1 MQMPRN
7 CRARIATV
15 GPMRGYRAVLAYGI
29 RAGFD
34 FRGGADVS
42 DTGRP
47 TVLLTDRAWPDDAVE
62 RTVLDAAGL
71 TLISGPCDAA
81 PAPVIESLVAEHQ
94 PDAIL
99 TCWAPVS
106 AAAVAASA
114 SLRVVARMGV
124 GLDNIDVA
132 AATASGV
139 LVTNVPD
146 YCVEEVSD
154 HAVALVLAWT
164 RGIAQADRQVRAG
177 RWDPAGARLRR
188 LSTLTCGVVGFGR
201 IGRCT
206 ARKLLALGA
215 QVLASSPG
223 RPADTGGVP
232 VVALEELLARSDVVI
247 VHARLTAATRHLL
260 GARELSLMPPG
271 SLLVN
276 VSRGGLVD
284 TAALADAL
292 ASGHLAGAGL
302 DVLEGE
308 PAVPPELLEH
318 AGVVITPHIAFS
330 SDASVLDLRR
340 SAAEEVVRVLTGQ
353 APHHPCN
360 DPHHVAAPGGRR

>member
-1 MQMPRN
+1 MS
-7 CRARIATV
+7 
-15 GPMRGYRAVLAYGI
+15 GEKLA
-29 RAGFD
+29 
-34 FRGGADVS
+34 
-42 DTGRP
+42 

-62 RTVLDAAGL
+62 RAVLDAAGIAL
-71 TLISGPCDAA
+71 VSGPAEPAA
-81 PAPVIESLVAEHQ
+81 APVIESLVAGHR

-106 AAAVAASA
+106 AAAIAASPG
-114 SLRVVARMGV
+114 LRVVARMGV

-132 AATASGV
+132 AATSAGV

-177 RWDPAGARLRR
+177 RWDPAGATVRR
-188 LSTLTCGVVGFGR
+188 LSALTCGVIGYGR
-201 IGRCT
+201 IGRRT
-206 ARKLLALGA
+206 AGKIAALGS
-215 QVLASSPG
+215 QVLVHAPH
-223 RPADTGGVP
+223 PPVAAGGVTF
-232 VVALEELLARSDVVI
+232 VALDELLTRSDAVI
-247 VHARLTAATRHLL
+247 VHAPLTPATHHLL

-284 TAALADAL
+284 TAALAGAL
-292 ASGHLAGAGL
+292 AAGRLSGAGL
-302 DVLEGE
+302 DVIEGE
-308 PAVPPELLEH
+308 PAVPQALLDH
-318 AGVVITPHIAFS
+318 PGVVITPHIAFS

-340 SAAEEVVRVLTGQ
+340 SAAEEVVRVLSGQ
-353 APHHPCN
+353 AARFPCN
-360 DPHHVAAPGGRR
+360 VPQGTATHGGRR

>member
-1 MQMPRN
+1 MSGEN
-7 CRARIATV
+7 
-15 GPMRGYRAVLAYGI
+15 LA
-29 RAGFD
+29 
-34 FRGGADVS
+34 
-42 DTGRP
+42 

-62 RTVLDAAGL
+62 RAVFDAAGIAL
-71 TLISGPCDAA
+71 ATGPADAA
-81 PAPVIESLVAEHQ
+81 PAAVIESLVARHR
-94 PDAIL
+94 PVAIL

-106 AAAVAASA
+106 AAAIAASPA
-114 SLRVVARMGV
+114 LRVVARMGV

-132 AATASGV
+132 AATSRGV

-188 LSTLTCGVVGFGR
+188 LSALTCGVIGYGR
-201 IGRCT
+201 IGRRT
-206 ARKLLALGA
+206 AGKISAFGA
-215 QVLASSPG
+215 RVLAHDPHP
-223 RPADTGGVP
+223 PAAADGVTF
-232 VVALEELLARSDVVI
+232 VALEELLARSDAVI
-247 VHARLTAATRHLL
+247 VHAPLTLATRHLI

-284 TAALADAL
+284 TAALSDAL
-292 ASGHLAGAGL
+292 ASGHLSGAGL
-302 DVLEGE
+302 DVIEGE

-318 AGVVITPHIAFS
+318 PGVVITPHIAFS

-340 SAAEEVVRVLTGQ
+340 SAAEEVVRVLSGQ
-353 APHHPCN
+353 APRFPCN
-360 DPHHVAAPGGRR
+360 VPQGTATHGGYR

>member
-1 MQMPRN
+1 M
-7 CRARIATV
+7 
-15 GPMRGYRAVLAYGI
+15 G
-29 RAGFD
+29 
-34 FRGGADVS
+34 DVS
-42 DTGRP
+42 RT
-47 TVLLTDRAWPDDAVE
+47 TVLLTDRAWPDDTVE
-62 RTVLDAAGL
+62 RAVLDSAGC
-71 TLISGPCDAA
+71 TLVSGPPVAA
-81 PAPVIESLVAEHQ
+81 SAPVIESLVSEYQ

-106 AAAVAASA
+106 AAAIAASC
-114 SLRVVARMGV
+114 SLRVVTRMGV
-124 GLDNIDVA
+124 GLDNIDVD

-164 RGIAQADRQVRAG
+164 RGIVQADRQVRAG
-177 RWDPAGARLRR
+177 RWDPAGARMRR
-188 LSTLTCGVVGFGR
+188 LSTLTCGVIGFGR

-215 QVLASSPG
+215 HVLTSSPG

-232 VVALEELLARSDVVI
+232 VVTLEELLGRSDVVI
-247 VHARLTAATRHLL
+247 VHAPLTAATYHLL

-284 TAALADAL
+284 TAALAGAL
-292 ASGHLAGAGL
+292 ARGHLSGAGI

-318 AGVVITPHIAFS
+318 PGVVITPHIAFS

-340 SAAEEVVRVLTGQ
+340 GAAEEVVRVLTGQ
-353 APHHPCN
+353 APHHACN
-360 DPHHVAAPGGRR
+360 DPHDAATHGGRR

>member
-1 MQMPRN
+1 MSGEN
-7 CRARIATV
+7 
-15 GPMRGYRAVLAYGI
+15 LA
-29 RAGFD
+29 
-34 FRGGADVS
+34 
-42 DTGRP
+42 
-47 TVLLTDRAWPDDAVE
+47 TVLLTDRAWPDDAAE
-62 RTVLDAAGL
+62 RAVLDAAGIAL
-71 TLISGPCDAA
+71 VSGPAEPAA
-81 PAPVIESLVAEHQ
+81 APVIEGLVARHR

-106 AAAVAASA
+106 AAAIAASPA
-114 SLRVVARMGV
+114 LRVVARMGV

-132 AATASGV
+132 AATSHDV

-188 LSTLTCGVVGFGR
+188 LSALTCGVIGYGR
-201 IGRCT
+201 IGRRT
-206 ARKLLALGA
+206 AGKIAALGS
-215 QVLASSPG
+215 QVLAHDPHP
-223 RPADTGGVP
+223 PAAPDGVTF
-232 VVALEELLARSDVVI
+232 VALDELLARSDAVI
-247 VHARLTAATRHLL
+247 VHAPLTPATHHLL

-292 ASGHLAGAGL
+292 ASGRLSGAGL
-302 DVLEGE
+302 DVIEGE
-308 PAVPPELLEH
+308 PAVPQALLEH
-318 AGVVITPHIAFS
+318 PGVVITPHIAFS

-340 SAAEEVVRVLTGQ
+340 SAAEEVVRVLSGQ
-353 APHHPCN
+353 APRFPCN
-360 DPHHVAAPGGRR
+360 IPQGTATHGGRR

>member
-1 MQMPRN
+1 M
-7 CRARIATV
+7 TKH
-15 GPMRGYRAVLAYGI
+15 
-29 RAGFD
+29 AG
-34 FRGGADVS
+34 R
-42 DTGRP
+42 T
-47 TVLLTDRAWPDDAVE
+47 TILLTDRAWPDDTVE
-62 RTVLDAAGL
+62 RAVLEAAGFAL
-71 TLISGPCDAA
+71 VSGPSGAA
-81 PAPVIESLVAEHQ
+81 SAPLIESLAADHQ

-106 AAAVAASA
+106 AAAIAASP

-124 GLDNIDVA
+124 GLDNIDVDS
-132 AATASGV
+132 ATASGV

-201 IGRCT
+201 IGRST
-206 ARKLLALGA
+206 ARKVLALGA
-215 QVLASSPG
+215 RVLASDPSPA
-223 RPADTGGVP
+223 ADSGGVAF
-232 VVALEELLARSDVVI
+232 VALEELLARSDVVI
-247 VHARLTAATRHLL
+247 LHAPLNEATHHLL

-292 ASGHLAGAGL
+292 ACGHLSGAGL

-308 PAVPPELLEH
+308 PGRTKGLARAPGRRDH
-318 AGVVITPHIAFS
+318 AAH
-330 SDASVLDLRR
+330 
-340 SAAEEVVRVLTGQ
+340 RVLFGCLGTGP
-353 APHHPCN
+353 APQRSR
-360 DPHHVAAPGGRR
+360 GGGARPDWADAVLRL

>member
-1 MQMPRN
+1 MSVENP
-7 CRARIATV
+7 A
-15 GPMRGYRAVLAYGI
+15 
-29 RAGFD
+29 
-34 FRGGADVS
+34 
-42 DTGRP
+42 
-47 TVLLTDRAWPDDAVE
+47 TVLLTDRAWPDDRVE
-62 RTVLDAAGL
+62 RAVLDAAGIAL
-71 TLISGPCDAA
+71 VSGPAEPSAA
-81 PAPVIESLVAEHQ
+81 AVIESLVAEHR

-106 AAAVAASA
+106 AAAMAASPG
-114 SLRVVARMGV
+114 LRVVARMGV
-124 GLDNIDVA
+124 GLDNIDVD
-132 AATASGV
+132 AATRRGV

-188 LSTLTCGVVGFGR
+188 LSALTCGVIGYGR
-201 IGRCT
+201 IGRRT
-206 ARKLLALGA
+206 AGKLAALGTR
-215 QVLASSPG
+215 VLAHAPHPPVAPD
-223 RPADTGGVP
+223 RVTGGVAF
-232 VVALEELLARSDVVI
+232 VALDELLAGSEAVI
-247 VHARLTAATRHLL
+247 VHAPLTPATHHLL

-284 TAALADAL
+284 TAALAGAL
-292 ASGHLAGAGL
+292 ASGRLSGAGL
-302 DVLEGE
+302 DVIEGE

-318 AGVVITPHIAFS
+318 PGVVITPHIAFS

-340 SAAEEVVRVLTGQ
+340 GAAEEVVRVLSGR
-353 APHHPCN
+353 APRFPCN
-360 DPHHVAAPGGRR
+360 VPQGAATHGGRR

>member
-1 MQMPRN
+1 MN
-7 CRARIATV
+7 E
-15 GPMRGYRAVLAYGI
+15 
-29 RAGFD
+29 
-34 FRGGADVS
+34 
-42 DTGRP
+42 TGRA

-62 RTVLDAAGL
+62 RTVLAAAGF
-71 TLISGPCDAA
+71 TLISGPADAA
-81 PAPVIESLVAEHQ
+81 PASVIESLVADCQ

-106 AAAVAASA
+106 AAAIAASPA
-114 SLRVVARMGV
+114 LRMVARMGV
-124 GLDNIDVA
+124 GLDNIDVD
-132 AATASGV
+132 AATTSGV

-164 RGIAQADRQVRAG
+164 RGIAQADRRVRAG

-188 LSTLTCGVVGFGR
+188 LSTLTCGVIGFGR
-201 IGRCT
+201 IGRST

-215 QVLASSPG
+215 QVLASTPG
-223 RPADTGGVP
+223 PAADTGGVP

-247 VHARLTAATRHLL
+247 VHAPLTAATRHLL

-276 VSRGGLVD
+276 VSRGALVD
-284 TAALADAL
+284 TVALVGALAC
-292 ASGHLAGAGL
+292 GHLSGAGL
-302 DVLEGE
+302 DVLEEE

-318 AGVVITPHIAFS
+318 PGVVITPHIAFS

-353 APHHPCN
+353 TPRYACN
-360 DPHHVAAPGGRR
+360 DPYDAATHGGRR